1 MNISYNMNNNA
12 SPQLIRKR
20 EKDLYN
26 KQSKYWKKHYG
37 LIVESEDQFKRIAPH
52 TKEIKKVLH
61 IIPLIKSLRF
71 DFE

>member
-1 MNISYNMNNNA
+1 MNNANCSKKEP

-20 EKDLYN
+20 EKDLFN
-26 KQSKYWKKHYG
+26 KQSKYWRKHYG
-37 LIVESEDQFKRIAPH
+37 LIVENEDEFKSIAPH